1 MMQQTCPENRR
12 RGKVDRY
19 GSKGRPTKS
28 QRNKTKRKKIV
39 EVINFKQKIENTV
52 IEKRT

>member
-28 QRNKTKRKKIV
+28 QRNKTKRKKFV
-39 EVINFKQKIENTV
+39 EVILLYA
-52 IEKRT
+52 EKSKT